1 MRTMRPVPQNVF
13 ENLPEEILVIVRVSY
28 LYAYMYDYGGS
39 RLWPSFRSGRTRK
52 TDPAQLSYQYLTSI
66 YGNGSARFTSC
77 TAPLSCRS
85 LLISLCRVLLTFR
98 AAITQN
104 TATRAFFQSLGA
116 SLRLSACSANHREW
130 ERLCWQ
136 LVGTAETYKPPATQV
151 HGRHFVH

>member
-1 MRTMRPVPQNVF
+1 
-13 ENLPEEILVIVRVSY
+13 
-28 LYAYMYDYGGS
+28 MYDYGGS

-66 YGNGSARFTSC
+66 YGNGSAPFTSC

-136 LVGTAETYKPPATQV
+136 LVAVMVLNCNSTRCILSSCCTLSASN
-151 HGRHFVH
+151 FVH

>member
-85 LLISLCRVLLTFR
+85 SPTDCICTAAHTCSSWKVTVL
-98 AAITQN
+98 
-104 TATRAFFQSLGA
+104 
-116 SLRLSACSANHREW
+116 HRM
-130 ERLCWQ
+130 L
-136 LVGTAETYKPPATQV
+136 
-151 HGRHFVH
+151 